1 MPYCVYCGNELS
13 SEAAAC
19 PHCGCAVDRPNSP
32 PPPPP
37 YQPCQPYAPPP
48 ADPDEPNTGLNI
60 IAFLIPAIGAIV
72 YLLKYQQYPI
82 QAKSL
87 GKWALIG
94 FALRTAA
101 SVLLFIFFFTL
112 SFLGRMR
119 W

>member
-1 MPYCVYCGNELS
+1 MERSCYYALLRLLRERAVQRGSGLPPLRLRGGPAQQS
-13 SEAAAC
+13 AATASL
-19 PHCGCAVDRPNSP
+19 PALPALRP
-32 PPPPP
+32 
-37 YQPCQPYAPPP
+37 
-48 ADPDEPNTGLNI
+48 
-60 IAFLIPAIGAIV
+60 AFLIPAIGAIV

-112 SFLGRMR
+112 SFLGSMR